1 MDITAILQSLVSPQ
15 QKQAPL
21 NINRLPEGA
30 KLTGTVIQADLD
42 GMVLMDFGKF
52 RAVAKIAIPVDKGQI
67 LHFNVVKTDEQITL
81 KISPPEIPETPD
93 LSSLKPSTQ
102 SLSVARFEIV
112 SDQVYKEILS
122 EIKTLSAQNM
132 TLPDGQKIPPTIQ
145 HALQKIDVF
154 LEPMALEKGVFQI
167 VSQLKAFVEDSGIFF
182 EKKIEKAVINLMRT
196 SLKASTED
204 LGSATEIKQII
215 AKDLKP
221 DLLILKSFL
230 DDPEVISKAVN
241 RKGLQHLH
249 EAVTHL
255 LANVDQQQEI
265 ATHRPND
272 PDTAQVFTYV
282 LPFQEENQK
291 TRFKIY
297 YPKKKPGEQTGS
309 HRVSLLLEMEH
320 LGTVRA
326 DLVPVN
332 KDLNITFF
340 VQNDITRQL
349 IEANYAVLT
358 DALDTTFNHFFL
370 RATIS
375 EKKID
380 QFDTED
386 LNLTSNR
393 QIDIRA

>member
-1 MDITAILQSLVSPQ
+1 MDITAILQSLVSPH
-15 QKQAPL
+15 QKQVPVNL
-21 NINRLPEGA
+21 NQLPEGA
-30 KLTGTVIQADLD
+30 KLTGTVIQSDID

-52 RAVAKIAIPVDKGQI
+52 RAVAKIAIPVDKGQV
-67 LHFNVVKTDEQITL
+67 LHFNVVKTDEQVTL
-81 KISPPEIPETPD
+81 KIAPPDISTIPEQSAP
-93 LSSLKPSTQ
+93 KPSAQ
-102 SLSVARFEIV
+102 SLPLARFEVV

-122 EIKTLSAQNM
+122 EIKTLSSRNM

-145 HALQKIDVF
+145 HALQKIGVF
-154 LEPMALEKGVFQI
+154 LEPVALEKGVFQM
-167 VSQLKAFVEDSGIFF
+167 VSQLKSFVEDSGLFF
-182 EKKIEKAVINLMRT
+182 EKKIEKAVINLVRT
-196 SLKASTED
+196 SLKVSAED
-204 LGSATEIKQII
+204 LGSTTAIKQII

-230 DDPEVISKAVN
+230 DDPELISKAVN

-249 EAVTHL
+249 DAVTHL

-282 LPFQEENQK
+282 LPFREENQK

-297 YPKKKPGEQTGS
+297 YPKKKAAGQTGS

-326 DLVPVN
+326 DLVPIN

-340 VQNDITRQL
+340 VQNDATRQL
-349 IEANYAVLT
+349 IEANYGVLT

-370 RATIS
+370 RSTIS
-375 EKKID
+375 ENKID